1 MKKYILIIAIIGI
14 AVSAYAQMDVP
25 APGGNP
31 RATITE
37 TIGITDI
44 TLSYSR
50 PDVSGREG
58 KIWGTLVPYGFSTFS
73 FITNGLT
80 APWRAGANENTT
92 ISFEHPVTLEGHEV
106 PAGTYGIH
114 MAMYPDSVILIL
126 STKSDAWGSFYY
138 EQKYDQLR
146 VALKPQINDKNVEWL
161 KYEFVEH
168 RPTGATVAM
177 MWEKMIVPFK
187 IEVDVDNIVVSV
199 LRDQVTSQKGFN
211 ASNLLQAAQYCIN
224 KNINLEEAL
233 SWSQKAVNGFGSIR
247 SYTTLS
253 NLANA
258 YTKLNKTAQADS
270 VMSEALPMANVNQY
284 VAYGRSLISQKRS
297 EKAMEVMTMALDR
310 FGDIQAVNTGLAYTY
325 SSKANFAKALEYA
338 YKSLSQAPNENAKKA
353 AQALIDKLKDK
364 KDIN

>member
-168 RPTGATVAM
+168 RPTGATVTM
-177 MWEKMIVPFK
+177 MWEK
-187 IEVDVDNIVVSV
+187 
-199 LRDQVTSQKGFN
+199 
-211 ASNLLQAAQYCIN
+211 
-224 KNINLEEAL
+224 
-233 SWSQKAVNGFGSIR
+233 
-247 SYTTLS
+247 
-253 NLANA
+253 
-258 YTKLNKTAQADS
+258 
-270 VMSEALPMANVNQY
+270 
-284 VAYGRSLISQKRS
+284 
-297 EKAMEVMTMALDR
+297 
-310 FGDIQAVNTGLAYTY
+310 
-325 SSKANFAKALEYA
+325 
-338 YKSLSQAPNENAKKA
+338 
-353 AQALIDKLKDK
+353 
-364 KDIN
+364 